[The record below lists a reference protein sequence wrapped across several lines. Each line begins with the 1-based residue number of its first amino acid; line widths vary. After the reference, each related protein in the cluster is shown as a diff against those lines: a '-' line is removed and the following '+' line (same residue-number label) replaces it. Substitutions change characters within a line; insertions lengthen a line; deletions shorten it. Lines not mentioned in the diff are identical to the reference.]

1 MPFELWSCRWP
12 KGSDEVSL
20 GDPFA
25 QSLSGMKAL
34 AAARDHLREQHQGA
48 TVLGSARLYP
58 VNVVVDGQI
67 GVLVHD
73 PDYDAAVFIPQMY
86 LTDDTPS
93 SVTPIPVA

>member
-1 MPFELWSCRWP
+1 M
-12 KGSDEVSL
+12 
-20 GDPFA
+20 
-25 QSLSGMKAL
+25 
-34 AAARDHLREQHQGA
+34 
-48 TVLGSARLYP
+48 GSARLYP